1 MHRKMDLDH
10 WHCFG
15 WEKKQHFINQ
25 RHTVTNDSIK
35 MQLVYVIKRVSYNF
49 RADTLFEIWNKYEP
63 RLPKSYYQEKLL
75 EVGDFLMS
83 SKVQKKMCCMY
94 FILLFLR

>member
-1 MHRKMDLDH
+1 MDALNILQSVFKRKFYLILKY
-10 WHCFG
+10 F
-15 WEKKQHFINQ
+15 FI
-25 RHTVTNDSIK
+25 
-35 MQLVYVIKRVSYNF
+35 F

-83 SKVQKKMCCMY
+83 SKVFSQFIYTLPPTPNWSPYIFTLVQKVKLGHKIM
-94 FILLFLR
+94 LL